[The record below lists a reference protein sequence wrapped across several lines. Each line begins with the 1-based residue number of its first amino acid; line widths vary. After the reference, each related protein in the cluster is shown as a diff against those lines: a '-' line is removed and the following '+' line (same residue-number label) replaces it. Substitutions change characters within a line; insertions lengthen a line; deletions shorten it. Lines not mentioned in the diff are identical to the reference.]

1 MNKEIKTKLEKLSKD
16 ELIDIINKLCE
27 MPDVEKVLKLLVTPT
42 KRDIDR
48 ELSLFGRWCNS
59 VANNPCSERAVNGLY
74 TSASLLLEAIESTDI
89 NTAAEILYEM
99 YDLTSDITEYSDV
112 AVDINCYS
120 CSLLY
125 DLVKN
130 HPNSFSKEEFDKY
143 SYITDIYD

>member
-16 ELIDIINKLCE
+16 ELIDIIDKLCE
-27 MPDVEKVLKLLVTPT
+27 IPDVEKTLKLLVNPT

-48 ELSLFGRWCNS
+48 ELSSFGRWCNS
-59 VANNPCSERAVNGLY
+59 VANNPCSEKAENGLY
-74 TSASLLLEAIESTDI
+74 TSAFLLWRALDSVDV
-89 NTAAEILYEM
+89 NTAARIIFEM
-99 YDLTSDITEYSDV
+99 YNLTSDITEYSDA
-112 AVDINCYS
+112 AVDINCDS

-125 DLVKN
+125 DLVKK

>member
-1 MNKEIKTKLEKLSKD
+1 MNKEIKTKLEKLSKE
-16 ELIDIINKLCE
+16 ELVDIINMICE
-27 MPDVEKVLKLLVTPT
+27 IPDVEKTLKLLVSPT
-42 KRDIDR
+42 KKDIDR
-48 ELSLFGRWCNS
+48 ELSSFERWCNS
-59 VANNPCSERAVNGLY
+59 VANNPCSEKAENGLY
-74 TSASLLLEAIESTDI
+74 TSAFLLWRALDSVDV
-89 NTAAEILYEM
+89 NTAARIIFEM
-99 YDLTSDITEYSDV
+99 YNLTSDITEYSDV

>member
-16 ELIDIINKLCE
+16 EMIDIINKLCE

-59 VANNPCSERAVNGLY
+59 VANNPCSEKAENGLY
-74 TSASLLLEAIESTDI
+74 TSAFLLWRALDSVDV
-89 NTAAEILYEM
+89 NTADRIIFEM
-99 YDLTSDITEYSDV
+99 YNLTSDITEYSDV

-130 HPNSFSKEEFDKY
+130 HPNSFSKEKFDKY